1 MVASSNSDDPRPTW
15 RFIRRAMRV
24 LPRWLLIPIV
34 ELIQSLILYRRREAF
49 DNNLPTHLG
58 VHLWLEGVNADLYQ
72 QRLTAAL
79 DLFQL
84 HAPVYLH
91 WFRRRLPAIV
101 VNQMFKI
108 MPRPTEVD
116 LKRRVLVVRPQFA
129 WTASPEALAVA
140 LVFQVTRARLGRRFN
155 RKKTWVRAGKRMYAE
170 ALAFA
175 RTLPGQEEL
184 VASWERALAKYIE
197 QDAQAAA

>member
-1 MVASSNSDDPRPTW
+1 
-15 RFIRRAMRV
+15 MRV
-24 LPRWLLIPIV
+24 VPRWLLLPIV

-58 VHLWLEGVNADLYQ
+58 VHLWLDGVNADLYQ

-84 HAPVYLH
+84 HAPVYLR

-101 VNQMFKI
+101 VSQMFKI
-108 MPRPTEVD
+108 LPNPIEVD
-116 LKRRVLVVRPQFA
+116 LKRRVLLVRPQFA
-129 WTASPEALAVA
+129 WTAPPETLAVS
-140 LVFQVTRARLGRRFN
+140 LVLHVTQVRLGRRFSG
-155 RKKTWVRAGKRMYAE
+155 KKTMVRVGKRMYSE
-170 ALAFA
+170 AIAFA
-175 RTLPGQEEL
+175 RTLPGQEEQ

-197 QDAQAAA
+197 DNSPAAA

>member
-1 MVASSNSDDPRPTW
+1 
-15 RFIRRAMRV
+15 MRV
-24 LPRWLLIPIV
+24 LPRWLLLPIV